1 MADSNFRGPV
11 NSMGSLEGDQGGTS
25 VVANI
30 QPLDGPSLIYQGIA
44 WPDIRAVP
52 FAKDGF
58 RPGQQPASMELLDV
72 WAFDHIPQAQATGVL
87 AANQVVTA
95 AVAVGLVTAQV
106 AGIASA
112 ASIAIGVPILPQG
125 TTVIQTPTIT
135 LDFGFATGTTTANS
149 STVPVNDGTQFQ
161 VGQWIVIGG
170 AANAAGS
177 ASLIT
182 QVQSIT
188 ATTVAPAITVGPT
201 LPATGVVNAPIGA
214 ANLFGGA
221 FLPPAT
227 QFGPAAA
234 TANSAVPDSVAG
246 LARIHNP
253 KELLARN
260 VVAYVGTASATVT
273 FLVVGYDVWKQPMSE
288 LITIAN
294 ANRAATSFFG
304 KKAFKHITSITCGT
318 AAAAQTATL
327 GIGDVFGF
335 PYRADEW
342 EQTQVFWNG
351 CQMPTSNGFLAP
363 ATTSPATNITGD
375 VRGTIQLSTAG
386 GGNAISV
393 ATAMLSNG
401 TARLA
406 VIQNIGVWNALN
418 GTPLN
423 TVPLFGVANSTN

>member
-1 MADSNFRGPV
+1 MADTTFKGPIAAPGPLLIE
-11 NSMGSLEGDQGGTS
+11 SGTAATIQPFDGLSGFYQGVAMLDPRSAPFPAEGTS
-25 VVANI
+25 PGRAPAFMNNINLIAVDNKPQATNATCVANSAA
-30 QPLDGPSLIYQGIA
+30 QTSLVAMPLA
-44 WPDIRAVP
+44 
-52 FAKDGF
+52 
-58 RPGQQPASMELLDV
+58 
-72 WAFDHIPQAQATGVL
+72 
-87 AANQVVTA
+87 
-95 AVAVGLVTAQV
+95 TAQV
-106 AGIASA
+106 SNPNAGAPFIAV
-112 ASIAIGVPILPQG
+112 GVPILPQG

-161 VGQWIVIGG
+161 IGQWIVIGG

-221 FLPPAT
+221 YLPPAT

-406 VIQNIGVWNALN
+406 VIQNIAVWNALN

-423 TVPLFGVANSTN
+423 TVPIFGVTNSTN

>member
-1 MADSNFRGPV
+1 MADSNFRGPITA
-11 NSMGSLEGDQGGTS
+11 MGSTEIDNGTT
-25 VVANI
+25 ATI
-30 QPLDGPSLIYQGIA
+30 QPLDGPSMFYQGHGM
-44 WPDIRAVP
+44 PDPRSIP

-58 RPGQQPASMELLDV
+58 RPGQQPAFLANQDFWV
-72 WAFDHIPQAQATGVL
+72 CDHIPQAFATGVL

-95 AVAVGLVTAQV
+95 NVAVSLVTAQV
-106 AGIASA
+106 GGVASA
-112 ASIAIGVPILPQG
+112 AQIAIGVPILPQG
-125 TTVIQTPTIT
+125 TTTIVSPTIT
-135 LDFGFATGTTTANS
+135 LDFGFATGTTTGNS
-149 STVPVNDGTQFQ
+149 STIPVNDNSQFQ
-161 VGQWIVIGG
+161 VGQWIVVAG

-201 LPATGVVNAPIGA
+201 LPATGIVNAPIGA

-221 FLPPAT
+221 YLPPAT

-406 VIQNIGVWNALN
+406 VIQNIAVWNALN

-423 TVPLFGVANSTN
+423 TVPIFGVTNSTN